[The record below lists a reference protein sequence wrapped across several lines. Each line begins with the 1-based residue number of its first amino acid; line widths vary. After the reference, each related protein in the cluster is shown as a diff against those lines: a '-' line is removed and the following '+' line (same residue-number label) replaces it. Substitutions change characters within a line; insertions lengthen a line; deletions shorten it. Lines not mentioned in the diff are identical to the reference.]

1 MQARFFA
8 IATFAVALFYGGV
21 PMAYAQQTP
30 VTPTDT
36 LRPVPPPVEI
46 EEQQFEQL
54 DITAAEAASL
64 PDPRKSAFLSAILP
78 GLGQTYNGALWKV
91 PLVYAGAAG
100 FIYGV
105 NFYNLRYSESRKLL
119 RQIIFEPATAGQAT
133 GDRERYERA
142 VDFYRRQR
150 DYLIILS
157 GAYYGLQIVEA
168 YVDAQLQTF
177 SLDEELSMRVRPTLV
192 PNPTGTLAPGL
203 RITYTF
209 P

>member
-1 MQARFFA
+1 MQARFIA
-8 IATFAVALFYGGV
+8 IATFVVALFLGGV
-21 PMAYAQQTP
+21 PVAFAQQTP
-30 VTPTDT
+30 ATPQDT
-36 LRPVPPPVEI
+36 LRPVPPPVEV
-46 EEQQFEQL
+46 EEQQFEQI
-54 DITAAEAASL
+54 DVTAEEAASL

-105 NFYNLRYSESRKLL
+105 NFYNLRYSESRKML
-119 RQIIFEPATAGQAT
+119 RQLIYEADGSAQATA
-133 GDRERYERA
+133 DRERYERA

-192 PNPTGTLAPGL
+192 PSPAGTLAPGL